1 MRYFKAVTLGHFTG
15 VVWEYDLMH
24 YLRGYHVENPEMKK
38 LNNSGFS
45 IIVCLASPSLFVI
58 FADEL
63 VLYITDTTDFF
74 LPTDTTDFSLPYSND
89 WH

>member
-1 MRYFKAVTLGHFTG
+1 MFKAVKLGQFTG
-15 VVWEYDLMH
+15 VVWEYDFMH
-24 YLRGYHVENPEMKK
+24 YLRGYSVEKPEMKK

-45 IIVCLASPSLFVI
+45 IIVCLTSPSLFVI

-74 LPTDTTDFSLPYSND
+74 LPTDTTDFSLPYSNN